1 MKYIILII
9 ILLIIISL
17 YFAFFYGK
25 KTRKLSP
32 EKIQDFQKKLKII
45 SSHISS
51 KEKIIDSDK
60 LYHKILLE
68 AWYLWDFWSILKQK
82 PLIIDDLNKVW
93 ELHKIRNKLVHDFD
107 NYAEN
112 ILREK
117 SKEFSR
123 EIEKL
128 LKKLQ

>member
-17 YFAFFYGK
+17 YFAFFWK
-25 KTRKLSP
+25 KYKKLSP
-32 EKIQDFQKKLKII
+32 EKIKEFQKKLKII

-68 AWYLWDFWSILKQK
+68 A
-82 PLIIDDLNKVW
+82 
-93 ELHKIRNKLVHDFD
+93 
-107 NYAEN
+107 
-112 ILREK
+112 
-117 SKEFSR
+117 
-123 EIEKL
+123 
-128 LKKLQ
+128 